1 VAPLR
6 AAPSV
11 SISGQADETNADML
25 KKLLYFSSAT
35 EAATGLVL
43 VINPA
48 IVVTLLL
55 GVEVSGVGI
64 PLGMCFGIALLAL
77 GLACWPSGALVQTNS
92 PAFRAMLVYN
102 ALIAPFLAYL
112 FVAGPFAG
120 VLLWPAVAVHAL
132 VALLMAWTWI
142 VERRTPRNL

>member
-1 VAPLR
+1 
-6 AAPSV
+6 
-11 SISGQADETNADML
+11 ML

-48 IVVTLLL
+48 VVVKLLL
-55 GVEVSGVGI
+55 GADVSGAGVPVG
-64 PLGMCFGIALLAL
+64 MSFGIALLAL
-77 GLACWPSGALVQTNS
+77 GVACWPTGAVVQTNS
-92 PAFRAMLVYN
+92 PPFRAMLVYN
-102 ALIAPFLAYL
+102 ALIALFLAYL
-112 FVAGPFAG
+112 FAAGPFAG